1 MFTVRFQVKKGGFLD
16 IDLIITNP
24 NDKVSVCV
32 LVDCTSAVR
41 ENRGGGGGFIK
52 KKTTTGKNR

>member
-41 ENRGGGGGFIK
+41 ENRGGFIK